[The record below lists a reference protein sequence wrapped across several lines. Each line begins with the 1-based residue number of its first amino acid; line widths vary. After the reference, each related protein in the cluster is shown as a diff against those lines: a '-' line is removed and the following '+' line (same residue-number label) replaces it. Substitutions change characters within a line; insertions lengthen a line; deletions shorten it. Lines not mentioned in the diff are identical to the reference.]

1 MNFVAQRVVCPDRY
15 WIWVL
20 LPQTCSVP
28 RFHQFH
34 PATGRAT
41 EPPLPGQDRVREHRG
56 GPTAAGHGFRS
67 LCHKEHPW
75 AARCT
80 VGFSGSEKL
89 LMILNGYF
97 MVFSCQCIFMYFHAF
112 SCIFIITLILIA
124 AKGGNPLGGVLDFS
138 AGPLNQT
145 WQWQWCHDNPHWSK
159 ALNISRSLLL

>member
-1 MNFVAQRVVCPDRY
+1 MVVCPDRY

-20 LPQTCSVP
+20 LPKTCSVP

-56 GPTAAGHGFRS
+56 GPTAAGHGFQS

-75 AARCT
+75 AARCSTAGFFGIWKT
-80 VGFSGSEKL
+80 VDDLGW
-89 LMILNGYF
+89 
-97 MVFSCQCIFMYFHAF
+97 VFYGIFMSMHFHAF
-112 SCIFIITLILIA
+112 SCIFIITLSWLQMIA
-124 AKGGNPLGGVLDFS
+124 AKGGNPLGGVLDFFP
-138 AGPLNQT
+138 GPLNQT

-159 ALNISRSLLL
+159 ALNISKSLLVGCYRS